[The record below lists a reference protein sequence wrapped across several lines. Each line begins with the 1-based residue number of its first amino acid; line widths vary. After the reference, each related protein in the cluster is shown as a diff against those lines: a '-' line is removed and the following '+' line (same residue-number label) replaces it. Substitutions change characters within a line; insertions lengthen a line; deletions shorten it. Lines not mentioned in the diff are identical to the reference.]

1 MSYGA
6 TVRASAANTCIYM
19 YSNFLYEL
27 KKDNFCSS
35 FNVFIS
41 LLFFTLI
48 YLFRYIFNHAVGG
61 GVMV

>member
-6 TVRASAANTCIYM
+6 TVRASAANIIYTC
-19 YSNFLYEL
+19 SNFLFEL
-27 KKDNFCSS
+27 KKHNFCSS
-35 FNVFIS
+35 FAFIS

-48 YLFRYIFNHAVGG
+48 YLSRYIFNHAVGG